1 MEIKYLKRIG
11 LAYLIFAYIAI
22 FLVEIGKISSFPI
35 LIGVTLFLLYF
46 LVHAIGNLRIT
57 KKRDW
62 VDFAFL
68 WGIPFLIS
76 LQVMLLFDNAYQ
88 TYALAAFIIVMFSL
102 WFLDFIYERLEGV
115 SIFIFLLSL
124 ATASFSSAF

>member
-1 MEIKYLKRIG
+1 MKNMEIKYLKRIG

-46 LVHAIGNLRIT
+46 LIHAIVNLRIT

-76 LQVMLLFDNAYQ
+76 L
-88 TYALAAFIIVMFSL
+88 
-102 WFLDFIYERLEGV
+102 
-115 SIFIFLLSL
+115 
-124 ATASFSSAF
+124 